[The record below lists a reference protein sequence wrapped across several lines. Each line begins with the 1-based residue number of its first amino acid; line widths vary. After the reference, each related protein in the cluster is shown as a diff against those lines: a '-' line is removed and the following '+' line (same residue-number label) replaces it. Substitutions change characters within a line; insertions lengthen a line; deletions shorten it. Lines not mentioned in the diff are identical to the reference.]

1 MFSLDIIILQNN
13 QPNQANDA
21 MCMSG
26 FIFPVLVAALVP
38 IRSFLVARCFS
49 DADLNYLDPI
59 GETEDEQHDERALY
73 YERRPSVDDAEVT
86 ANAPGFSDFHAAG
99 MQHDIEEKKIRD
111 NIDGSLTK
119 RHQAATATENQV

>member
-1 MFSLDIIILQNN
+1 MM
-13 QPNQANDA
+13 P
-21 MCMSG
+21 CMSG

-111 NIDGSLTK
+111 NNIEKAIAATGSLTK